1 MLNHGAKLNFASKT
15 KRNQKRKY
23 YLCNVYPIPEA
34 PMGGGWA
41 DIYTYKGVT
50 VRFGFD
56 SVRIWQFEQKLSK
69 TKQRERLM
77 RCIIYSPHWLR
88 TIMSFVVKRVFYI
101 HTQAWGFRR
110 CSFRQ
115 LGRCQSLYTVERVT
129 GLAPRFSCIYTN
141 PFINH
146 TNMAA
151 VGKKTLFMDSILL
164 LSETAGK
171 VGQKCKVSVTTGD
184 AYSGYYRGYC
194 ESTREHPLTLRL
206 EISEEEAKRI
216 GTPWLRE
223 IGVPY
228 DVITNVSF

>member
-69 TKQRERLM
+69 TKQWERLM

-110 CSFRQ
+110 CISVVH
-115 LGRCQSLYTVERVT
+115 S
-129 GLAPRFSCIYTN
+129 
-141 PFINH
+141 
-146 TNMAA
+146 
-151 VGKKTLFMDSILL
+151 KTTILICYL
-164 LSETAGK
+164 LDYQQ
-171 VGQKCKVSVTTGD
+171 V
-184 AYSGYYRGYC
+184 
-194 ESTREHPLTLRL
+194 REN
-206 EISEEEAKRI
+206 
-216 GTPWLRE
+216 
-223 IGVPY
+223 
-228 DVITNVSF
+228 TNVSIILLGDKKEPTK

>member
-69 TKQRERLM
+69 TKQWERLM

-101 HTQAWGFRR
+101 HTQ
-110 CSFRQ
+110 
-115 LGRCQSLYTVERVT
+115 
-129 GLAPRFSCIYTN
+129 APRFSCIYTN